1 MRYSE
6 KEKIRV
12 VKMYYELGSIQKAIE
27 KLGYPKRRNMVYK
40 WIEEYKKT
48 GRIKDKRSSHEIKQ
62 YTEEEKAFAVRFY
75 HENQG
80 SYQNIAKSLGY
91 PSAAQLR
98 LWVEGAKKD
107 CKITPYMIEYTK
119 ENFIKAVVEF
129 CTDEDGIVSIS
140 NKYHI
145 APGTIKKAA
154 SVLLSKEYEQ
164 RMSKQEPTI
173 ENMYESIDQLIAEK
187 AVLEEERERLK
198 QEVQKLQMERDA
210 LEVAGIMLKKYGG
223 IDLTTMSNRE
233 KTIVIDALKEKYRLS
248 DLFEMLDMSKS
259 SYYYQHQVIVK
270 PDKDD
275 TFREHI
281 RQAFSEN
288 NKEYGYRRIHAV
300 LSEIG
305 IRISE
310 KRVRRIMK
318 QEELKVF
325 QKKGLS
331 SKVCKFF

>member
-1 MRYSE
+1 MNLE
-6 KEKIRV
+6 
-12 VKMYYELGSIQKAIE
+12 AF
-27 KLGYPKRRNMVYK
+27 RRQLK
-40 WIEEYKKT
+40 SWDIPREEIWYTNGLKNIKKT

-210 LEVAGIMLKKYGG
+210 LEVAGIMLKKNTEAS
-223 IDLTTMSNRE
+223 I
-233 KTIVIDALKEKYRLS
+233 
-248 DLFEMLDMSKS
+248 
-259 SYYYQHQVIVK
+259 
-270 PDKDD
+270 
-275 TFREHI
+275 
-281 RQAFSEN
+281 
-288 NKEYGYRRIHAV
+288 
-300 LSEIG
+300 
-305 IRISE
+305 
-310 KRVRRIMK
+310 
-318 QEELKVF
+318 
-325 QKKGLS
+325 
-331 SKVCKFF
+331 